1 MNPNQNPS
9 KPNKD
14 LPESIV
20 SPGRLVAEIMA
31 KTFVSKEQAARR
43 LGLSVEELES
53 FYAGELAVTQE
64 LAFKLKEATGY
75 TASHWLGVEKYY
87 RRRLKKWQ
95 ERQGAPEA

>member
-1 MNPNQNPS
+1 MDTNANM
-9 KPNKD
+9 D

-20 SPGRLVAEIMA
+20 SPGRLVADIME

-43 LGLSVEELES
+43 LDLTVEELES
-53 FYAGELAVTQE
+53 FYAGEYAVTKD

-95 ERQGAPEA
+95 EQQGASAPEA